1 MGNQRDELLGRI
13 VVDVAASGLGERSL
27 RDIATAVGSSHRMLL
42 YHFGSRAG
50 LVQAIVESVE
60 AGQRQLF
67 ADAAAAAPTASSA
80 DLIRATW
87 ARVSDPA
94 VLPFVRLFFELV
106 GHPATDRLDLTG
118 SWLAEAQSVVEAR
131 GQVFDPAG
139 VRLGVA
145 VTRGLLIDVVT
156 GGDREAATAA
166 LDRFIELLPP
176 DRPADGR

>member
-1 MGNQRDELLGRI
+1 MGMQRDELLGRI
-13 VVDVAASGLGERSL
+13 VSDVAAHGLGDRSL
-27 RDIATAVGSSHRMLL
+27 RDIAAAVGSSHRMVL

-60 AGQRQLF
+60 AGQRQLL
-67 ADAAAAAPTASSA
+67 ADAAAAAPSATSA

-94 VLPFVRLFFELV
+94 VRQFVRLFFELV
-106 GHPATDRLDLTG
+106 GHPETDRLDLTG
-118 SWLAEAQSVVEAR
+118 TWLDEAGAVARAR
-131 GQVFDPAG
+131 GQSFDPAG
-139 VRLGVA
+139 VRVGIA

-156 GGDREAATAA
+156 GGDRDEATAA
-166 LDRFIELLPP
+166 LERFIELLPP